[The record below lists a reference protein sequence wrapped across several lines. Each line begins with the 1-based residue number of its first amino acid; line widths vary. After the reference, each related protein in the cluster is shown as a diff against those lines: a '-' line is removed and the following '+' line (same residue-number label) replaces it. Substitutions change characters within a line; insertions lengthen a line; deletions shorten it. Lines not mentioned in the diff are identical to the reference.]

1 MTRYPLVH
9 VIEKLLKAI
18 QACSHRGAK
27 LDHASHQTRINAE
40 HFRPKSRAITPPKSV
55 FSSYMPSLCAVKVK
69 QRNAI
74 LAPIMQ
80 MRFLGF

>member
-1 MTRYPLVH
+1 MIAQVSQAGSRKPSDSPL
-9 VIEKLLKAI
+9 
-18 QACSHRGAK
+18 HRVRQG
-27 LDHASHQTRINAE
+27 LRHINAG

-74 LAPIMQ
+74 LVPIMRMQ
-80 MRFLGF
+80 FLGF